1 MAYEVFSYV
10 NHLGETITAGEDNK
24 LFVNENDLRDY
35 SWDNITKGEK
45 ISGFEKKITSKSVP
59 LRIIG
64 DNEDDKNNILN
75 RLFQVGEK
83 DVLANQYG
91 KVIIGEYYMKCYITG
106 SKKSNY
112 LKKALRYAD
121 DEVQITTDYPWWIK
135 EIQYSYQKRDG
146 AGGGD
151 YPIVTTKRNLDYNFD
166 YNIDY
171 SSSDGAKTIYN
182 TSIVPANFL
191 IRIYGGARDPYIKI
205 NQHVYQVYDTLYD
218 NEIIEIDSA
227 TKKVRKLKF
236 DGTWESAYSKRN
248 KDSYIFQK
256 LEAGPNQ
263 LIWDGTFALDIIIYD
278 ERSEPLWISI

>member
-1 MAYEVFSYV
+1 MAYETFKYV
-10 NHLGETITAGEDNK
+10 NHLGEEVLAGSDNK

-35 SWDNITKGEK
+35 SWSNITKGEK

-59 LRIIG
+59 FRVIG
-64 DNEDDKNNILN
+64 EDEDNKNYILN
-75 RLFQVGEK
+75 NLFQVTEK
-83 DVLANQYG
+83 DVLASEYG
-91 KVIIGEYYMKCYITG
+91 KIYIGEYYLKCYVTG
-106 SKKSNY
+106 TKKSNY
-112 LKKALRYAD
+112 IKKALKYAE
-121 DEVQITTDYPWWIK
+121 DELEITTDYPWWIK
-135 EIQYSYQKRDG
+135 EIKYSYEKRTGSDSG
-146 AGGGD
+146 SHD
-151 YPIVTTKRNLDYNFD
+151 IVTTKRNLDYNFD

-191 IRIYGGARDPYIKI
+191 LRIYGGARDPYVKI